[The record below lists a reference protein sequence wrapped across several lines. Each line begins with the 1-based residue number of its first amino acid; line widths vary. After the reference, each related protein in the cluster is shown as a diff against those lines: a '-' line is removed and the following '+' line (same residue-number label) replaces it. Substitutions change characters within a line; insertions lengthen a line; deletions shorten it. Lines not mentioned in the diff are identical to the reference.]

1 MTERQKPAESNG
13 GNNGRDQ
20 KGRFTK
26 GNTEGFPEGVSGNP
40 SGRAKGPSVMRLYG
54 EALAEAPAQVR
65 AAIKKKLLKADF
77 PHLQM
82 AAHYF
87 DGKPAETHKIEGDK
101 PLFALILLGE
111 RRDPLAPPK
120 AKALPEETTDP

>member
-1 MTERQKPAESNG
+1 MSNRHKNG
-13 GNNGRDQ
+13 NGR
-20 KGRFTK
+20 KPNGRLA
-26 GNTEGFPEGVSGNP
+26 EGNP
-40 SGRAKGPSVMRLYG
+40 GRPHGAKDSPPRGFKASVMRLY
-54 EALAEAPAQVR
+54 EELLEERPQDIK

-87 DGKPAETHKIEGDK
+87 DGKPAEVHRLEGDK

-111 RRDPLAPPK
+111 RRDPLAPLPP
-120 AKALPEETTDP
+120 KALPEIAADP